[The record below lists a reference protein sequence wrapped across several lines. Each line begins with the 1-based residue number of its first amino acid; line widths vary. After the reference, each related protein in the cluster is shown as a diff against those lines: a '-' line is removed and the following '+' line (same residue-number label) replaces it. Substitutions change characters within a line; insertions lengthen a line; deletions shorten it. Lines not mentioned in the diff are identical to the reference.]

1 MVRPSASV
9 AVDAAAANPSS
20 SAGVSSL
27 LPSASPMMLP
37 FVVKAEKPDEEN
49 GTVGGDAVCGK

>member
-9 AVDAAAANPSS
+9 AVDAAAS

-27 LPSASPMMLP
+27 MPNASPMMLP

-49 GTVGGDAVCGK
+49 GTVGGGGGDAVCGK